1 MWSLAVLWFVS
12 FSSLPSLVILT
23 FFFSSIIA
31 GSSTKRTFYKTGFLV
46 AFLGVAIG
54 TAFALAVPVLPSSIP
69 VMDIGVVFTAVAW
82 VFSLRR
88 FCGTDWLESLFPA
101 FIAAIIYVVII
112 AMASGFSML
121 MLG

>member
-1 MWSLAVLWFVS
+1 MWSLGVLWFVS

-23 FFFSSIIA
+23 FFFADSIA

-46 AFLGVAIG
+46 ALSGVATG
-54 TAFALAVPVLPSSIP
+54 TAFALAMPVMPSSIP
-69 VMDIGVVFTAVAW
+69 VMDIGLVFTAVVW
-82 VFSLRR
+82 VFSFRH
-88 FCGTDWLESLFPA
+88 FGGTDWLEPLFPV
-101 FIAAIIYVVII
+101 FIAAIIYVVIM